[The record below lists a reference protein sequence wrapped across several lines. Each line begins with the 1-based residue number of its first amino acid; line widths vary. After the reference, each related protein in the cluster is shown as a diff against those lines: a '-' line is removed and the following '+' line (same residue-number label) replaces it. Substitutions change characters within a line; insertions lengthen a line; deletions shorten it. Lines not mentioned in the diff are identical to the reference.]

1 MDGRRV
7 IGGKSTTKTRHPG
20 IYSRHM
26 DLPDIIDQCRQGNQ
40 QAQAQFYQLFAPVV
54 LGVCR
59 RYLADSAEAE
69 DAMIQAMF
77 KSMTSLESMR
87 DHKTIHGWIRR
98 IAANECLMILRKHK
112 LTLSDDL
119 PARMPSPDPDPQAR
133 LQADD
138 VLGLLEKLPQ
148 GYRTIFNLYVLEGY
162 THKEIGELLN
172 ISLNTSK
179 SQLIQARKR
188 LAEWIQPNTNPHHHE
203 NA

>member
-1 MDGRRV
+1 
-7 IGGKSTTKTRHPG
+7 
-20 IYSRHM
+20 M
-26 DLPDIIDQCRQGNQ
+26 DLPVIIDQCREGSQ

-87 DHKTIHGWIRR
+87 DHQTIHGWIRR
-98 IAANECLMILRKHK
+98 IAANECLMILRKKK
-112 LTLSDDL
+112 LILSDDL
-119 PARMPSPDPDPQAR
+119 PARMPSPEPDSQAR
-133 LQADD
+133 MQAED